1 MDNARAPQADNPA
14 AAPDPACAVDGLIAH
29 AKEQA
34 VALGLIPEIC
44 AVQKKNDKAAYDL
57 RLSFFLSED
66 RSASVCKL
74 AQSSGLFGLVRT
86 CDGADLDGSEPWITQ
101 ERYDAMVALRDI
113 LLDHW
118 DAIASEH
125 ARIRSI
131 RSALC

>member
-1 MDNARAPQADNPA
+1 MENACAPKTDNPA
-14 AAPDPACAVDGLIAH
+14 VAIDALLSQ
-29 AKEQA
+29 AKAQA

-44 AVQKKNDKAAYDL
+44 AVQKKNDIAAYDL

-74 AQSSGLFGLVRT
+74 AQSSGLFGLVRSS
-86 CDGADLDGSEPWITQ
+86 DGADLDGSEPWITQ

-131 RSALC
+131 RTAVC